1 MQYLKIIIRLLLIFL
16 IISITSMDGLSQN
29 WFSKKSKEELPDKQ
43 LGPIQFTNTDLVTQD
58 GTPVNFQEFI
68 KGKVVAINF
77 IFTKCKTICP
87 PMGANFASLVREMNC
102 VDPDGEFSKLISL
115 SIDPR
120 NDTPSRLKKWS
131 ENFGAPDN
139 WTLLTGKKDAV
150 DQLLKDLKVFTPLK
164 EDHAPIILIGKEGG
178 YDWLRTNGLAPVSKL
193 KPELESLLADE
204 GNLPSSEEIED
215 RSYFTDLKLTD
226 QHSEEHRFYTD
237 LLKDK
242 VVIINPFFGDCKG
255 SCPMMHSSLMQVQQY
270 LGDRMGRDVHILSIT
285 VDPEN
290 DTPER
295 LNEYA
300 HNYGAQ
306 EGWHFLTGSN
316 ENLTPILKKLGKYV
330 ENREEHDTIFLM
342 GNTKTRLWKKVNGL
356 SSEKEIINILNSVLN
371 DQGT

>member
-1 MQYLKIIIRLLLIFL
+1 MKTTIRKSCLFFIIIIMLANTLNAQ
-16 IISITSMDGLSQN
+16 S
-29 WFSKKSKEELPDKQ
+29 WFGKKDKKETPDAQ
-43 LGPIQFTNTDLVTQD
+43 LGPLQFSDTELITQD
-58 GTPVNFQEFI
+58 GVPVNFQEYI

-102 VDPDGEFSKLISL
+102 LDPDGAHSRLLSI

-120 NDTPSRLKKWS
+120 NDTPERLKKWS

-178 YDWLRTNGLAPVSKL
+178 YEWLRTNGLAPVSKI
-193 KPELESLLADE
+193 KPALEALLE
-204 GNLPSSEEIED
+204 EMGQLPDQVEIQD
-215 RSYFTDLKLTD
+215 RSYFTDNKLTN
-226 QHSEEHRFYTD
+226 QFGEEKRFFTD

-242 VVIINPFFGDCKG
+242 VVVINPFFGDCKG
-255 SCPMMHSSLMQVQQY
+255 SCPRMHQSLIHVQQY
-270 LGDRMGRDVHILSIT
+270 LGDRMGKDVHLLSIT

-295 LNEYA
+295 LATYA
-300 HNYGAQ
+300 HDYGAQ
-306 EGWHFLTGSN
+306 EGWHFLTGDE

-330 ENREEHDTIFLM
+330 VSREEHDTIFLV

-356 SSEKEIINILNSVLN
+356 SSEKDIIDIINSVLN
-371 DQGT
+371 DQGI